1 MASGRR
7 QGFRKRVKSAFLPRR
22 TAVPIQR
29 TVALCL
35 LSLGLF
41 FGGPG
46 SSAAEPAAATDWG
59 ATLERDA
66 RAFHAALAAR
76 HPGPVDPENP
86 GFGAQLD
93 AALARA
99 LERVPATRDYGG
111 YWWALREFRAAFNDG
126 HVQVVQQPAAPG
138 LPSRWPGFLTALRDG
153 GYVVATRQ
161 DAPGQP
167 AVGARLTGCDGVAAD
182 ALAQARLGQFHGR
195 WQLASQRQ
203 ALAGRLFVDAGNPWS
218 PAPRECSFEHNG
230 IEQSVRLEWRDIA
243 EDALETELAN
253 LRGARPQ
260 DTGVRALDDGALLWI
275 RMAGFNGDPA
285 SEDHARL
292 TVLLSQLDDGQQ
304 VAAARRVVL
313 DVRGNG
319 GGSSHWSREIAAR
332 LWGDAAVA
340 AVPGGSDAVDWRV
353 AEGNLATIQAFRA
366 MLLEQESPDPELLH
380 WSRIIADGLAEA
392 LQRGDDLWRQPG
404 DEDSPVAESESAPRP
419 RQLRDDARIIVL
431 TDGVCAS
438 ACLDALD
445 LWLPLGAL
453 HAGGETSADTVYME
467 IGSQELPSGL
477 SRIGIPMKVY
487 RGRPRGNNE
496 PYVPDHP
503 FPPGSLDESALQ
515 SWIRRL

>member
-1 MASGRR
+1 M
-7 QGFRKRVKSAFLPRR
+7 
-22 TAVPIQR
+22 PIQR

-46 SSAAEPAAATDWG
+46 SSAAEPAAPTDWG

-93 AALARA
+93 SALARA
-99 LERVPATRDYGG
+99 LERVAATRDYGG

-126 HVQVVQQPAAPG
+126 HVQVVQQPGAPA
-138 LPSRWPGFLTALRDG
+138 LPLRWPGFLVALRDG
-153 GYVVATRQ
+153 GYVVATRH
-161 DAPGQP
+161 DEPGLP
-167 AVGARLTGCDGVAAD
+167 AEGALLTGCDGISAD
-182 ALAQARLGQFHGR
+182 VLAQARLGQFFGR
-195 WQLASQRQ
+195 WQLASTRQ

-218 PAPRECSFEHNG
+218 AAPRECSFEHDG
-230 IEQSVRLEWRDIA
+230 IEQIVRLEWRDIA
-243 EDALETELAN
+243 EDALEAELTK
-253 LRGARPQ
+253 LRGARPRG
-260 DTGVRALDDGALLWI
+260 TGVRVLDDGALLWI

-292 TVLLSQLDDGQQ
+292 TALLAELDDGQQ
-304 VAAARRVVL
+304 AAAARRVVL

-340 AVPGGSDAVDWRV
+340 AVAEGSDAVDWRV
-353 AEGNLATIQAFRA
+353 AQGNLDDVAAFRA
-366 MLLEQESPDPELLH
+366 MLLEQDSPDPELLR
-380 WSRIIADGLAEA
+380 WSGIIADGLAAA
-392 LQRGDDLWRQPG
+392 LQRGDDLWRQPA
-404 DEDSPVAESESAPRP
+404 DEDPPTAKSQSAPRP
-419 RQLRDDARIIVL
+419 RRLRDDAKVIVL
-431 TDGVCAS
+431 TDGACAS

-445 LWLPLGAL
+445 LWLPLGAI

-467 IGSQELPSGL
+467 IGSQDLPSGL
-477 SRIGIPMKVY
+477 SRIGVPMKVY

-496 PYVPDHP
+496 PYIPAHP
-503 FPPGSLDESALQ
+503 FPPGPLDVRTVQDWL
-515 SWIRRL
+515 RRL

>member
-1 MASGRR
+1 MPIPR
-7 QGFRKRVKSAFLPRR
+7 SA
-22 TAVPIQR
+22 
-29 TVALCL
+29 ALCL

-41 FGGPG
+41 FGGHA

-111 YWWALREFRAAFNDG
+111 YWWALREFRAAFDDG

-161 DAPGQP
+161 EGSGLP
-167 AVGARLTGCDGVAAD
+167 VEGARLTGCDGATAD

-218 PAPRECSFEHNG
+218 PPPRECSFEHDG
-230 IEQSVRLEWRDIA
+230 IGQVIRLEWRDIA
-243 EDALETELAN
+243 EDALETELAK
-253 LRGARPQ
+253 LRGPSPQ
-260 DTGVRALDDGALLWI
+260 GTGVRALDDGALLWI

-292 TVLLSQLDDGQQ
+292 TALLAELDDGRQL
-304 VAAARRVVL
+304 AAARRVVL

-319 GGSSHWSREIAAR
+319 GGSSRWSREIAAR

-366 MLLEQESPDPELLH
+366 MLQEQESPDPELLH
-380 WSRIIADGLAEA
+380 WSGIIADGLAAA
-392 LQRGDDLWRQPG
+392 LQRGDDLWRQPR
-404 DEDSPVAESESAPRP
+404 DEDEPASESEPPTRP
-419 RQLRDDARIIVL
+419 RRLRDDATVIVL
-431 TDGVCAS
+431 TDGACAS

-445 LWLPLGAL
+445 LWLPLGAI

-477 SRIGIPMKVY
+477 SRIGVPMKVY

-496 PYVPDHP
+496 PYVPAHP
-503 FPPGSLDESALQ
+503 FPSGPLDDRTVQDWL
-515 SWIRRL
+515 RRL